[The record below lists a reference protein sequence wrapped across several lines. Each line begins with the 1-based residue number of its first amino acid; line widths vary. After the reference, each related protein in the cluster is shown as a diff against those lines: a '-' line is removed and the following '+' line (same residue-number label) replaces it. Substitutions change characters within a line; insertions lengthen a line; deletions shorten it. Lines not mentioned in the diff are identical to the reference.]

1 MAENAKKDERNDAEL
16 MSDATLARLIEYLKQ
31 IGWSDAEIVL
41 LLSYIASK

>member
-1 MAENAKKDERNDAEL
+1 MAETIINNERVDVEM

-31 IGWSDAEIVL
+31 IGWSDSEIVK